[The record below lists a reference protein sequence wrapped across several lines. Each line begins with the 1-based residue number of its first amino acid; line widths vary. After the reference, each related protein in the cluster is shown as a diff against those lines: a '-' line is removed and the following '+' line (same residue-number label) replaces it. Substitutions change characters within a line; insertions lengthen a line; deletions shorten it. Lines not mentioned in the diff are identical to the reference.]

1 MEIFRFLFLKQGW
14 KIFFAL
20 YVKKKPSGQKKT
32 LIYAKVYLNFLFLHI
47 K

>member
-20 YVKKKPSGQKKT
+20 YVKKIAFWAKKT

>member
-20 YVKKKPSGQKKT
+20 YVKKIAFWAKKNSYLCKGLFKF
-32 LIYAKVYLNFLFLHI
+32 LIFAH
-47 K
+47 